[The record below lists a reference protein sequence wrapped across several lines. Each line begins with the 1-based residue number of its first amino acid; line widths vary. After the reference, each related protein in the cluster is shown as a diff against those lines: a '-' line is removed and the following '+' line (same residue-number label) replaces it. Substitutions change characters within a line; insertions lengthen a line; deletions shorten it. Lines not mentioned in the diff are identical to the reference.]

1 MILSDLVTSW
11 LTPPRFPA
19 PAFPIEPTR
28 FSLTLP
34 EVPLEGF
41 PAAHYPEVLGVHK
54 TVACYEWPSESNN
67 SPTVLLAHG
76 WGGCAAQFAAWLKPL
91 HEAGYRVLAYDA
103 PAHGASE
110 GTLASAPANAA
121 TLKAL
126 ADWSGQPL
134 HGVIAHSLGA
144 IATTLALAAGIQA
157 QQLVFLGP
165 VCYVADGL
173 KNHGLREGLSDSEAD
188 ALVAYFQSEFSTDL
202 TLLSALKGVP
212 SPPPTP
218 HDLPRPYRYQCPLRR
233 GRDHRCPL
241 ARLHAHRG
249 HACRA
254 HTDPAGPRRYPA
266 STFRARRLSDSSGNP
281 ASSVSAIHRPVVG
294 AAPARNVKQNRKS

>member
-212 SPPPTP
+212 SPPPPLTIF
-218 HDLPRPYRYQCPLRR
+218 HDRTDTSVRYDEAETIAAHWPGSTLIEVTRVGHTR
-233 GRDHRCPL
+233 ILL
-241 ARLHAHRG
+241 ARGVIQQALSALDG
-249 HACRA
+249 SV
-254 HTDPAGPRRYPA
+254 TPQETPPAP
-266 STFRARRLSDSSGNP
+266 
-281 ASSVSAIHRPVVG
+281 
-294 AAPARNVKQNRKS
+294 